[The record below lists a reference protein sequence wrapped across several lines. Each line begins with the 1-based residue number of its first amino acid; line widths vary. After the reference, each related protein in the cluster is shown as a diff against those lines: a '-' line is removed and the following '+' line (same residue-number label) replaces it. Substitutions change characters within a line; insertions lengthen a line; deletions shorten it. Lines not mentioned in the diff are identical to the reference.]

1 MNHRL
6 NGRVKTVVS
15 FEGHIRVN
23 VCDPALGHGSL
34 DITWR
39 HKWYRKN
46 ELSFI
51 KIKDLCASRKWGQT
65 PVWEIM
71 CLNHASSKVLVFR
84 IHKVYIL

>member
-15 FEGHIRVN
+15 FEGHKRVN

-46 ELSFI
+46 EPSFI
-51 KIKDLCASRKWGQT
+51 KIRDLCASKNAIKKVRRT
-65 PVWEIM
+65 D
-71 CLNHASSKVLVFR
+71 SSVGDNVSNSC
-84 IHKVYIL
+84 IQ